1 MSHVSQAPLVQ
12 MLFFPY
18 QDGLGNSRSIVMWDS
33 RMFWLPNLFLQ
44 SISGCWMEWQTSCA
58 RGWSP
63 CSTANLSGFSPW
75 DSIVPLQMA
84 LKSAFFSFKSLLL
97 WGQAK
102 EMSQSSG
109 VDLICMDSA
118 WLWLPQGVGEETIPG
133 AMVWKWGRTRMDV
146 PQQYPDWGVTT
157 APVTSC
163 MHRCRSWK
171 LNGWGGAW
179 CGQRG
184 ISSFERRI

>member
-18 QDGLGNSRSIVMWDS
+18 QDGLGNSWSIVMWATRTS
-33 RMFWLPNLFLQ
+33 YCPNLFLQ

-58 RGWSP
+58 CGWSP

-118 WLWLPQGVGEETIPG
+118 MAATRCWWGDHSWSRGLEVRQDQDGCSSAIPWLGSNHCTCDLLYAQ
-133 AMVWKWGRTRMDV
+133 M
-146 PQQYPDWGVTT
+146 
-157 APVTSC
+157 
-163 MHRCRSWK
+163 
-171 LNGWGGAW
+171 
-179 CGQRG
+179 
-184 ISSFERRI
+184 